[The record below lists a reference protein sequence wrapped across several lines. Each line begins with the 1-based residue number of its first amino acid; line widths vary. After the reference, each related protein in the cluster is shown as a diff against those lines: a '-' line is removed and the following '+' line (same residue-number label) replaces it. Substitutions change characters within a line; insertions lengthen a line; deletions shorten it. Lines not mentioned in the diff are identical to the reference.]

1 MPSLRKS
8 KHSPC
13 RDKVGAGLRQ
23 TGPLA
28 QLNRAFDYGSKGYR
42 FESCG
47 DHKDARLL
55 NTINKSRICFAE
67 LAQLVERWLPKP
79 KVTSSSLAFRS
90 QKKRS
95 YSFGDTAS
103 SFVCQALTCGKIAFC
118 PPKKHLRGQ
127 SVLFARFVHHKGFS
141 VDSPFCLHVLST
153 EKVFPWMRLHTIRES
168 FGWQDRINGRQGG
181 SGAIFPDWCRVR

>member
-103 SFVCQALTCGKIAFC
+103 SFACQAS
-118 PPKKHLRGQ
+118 HLRQNCVLSTEKHFRGQ
-127 SVLFARFVHHKGFS
+127 PVLLTRFVHHKGFS
-141 VDSPFCLHVLST
+141 VDEAPHNKGIIWLARPDQWPARRERSHIP
-153 EKVFPWMRLHTIRES
+153 RLVS
-168 FGWQDRINGRQGG
+168 C
-181 SGAIFPDWCRVR
+181 SVRPSLRRMSLLMM